1 MADAKCHQVVIWSSL
16 ECPILVAEPQRIWFY
31 GKLHFSSSVY
41 VLADIRMIFME
52 AKKKALLE
60 IPPPSSAVLATSTGK
75 VKAVLGRKKRSKYML
90 F

>member
-1 MADAKCHQVVIWSSL
+1 MSPGCDLEQSGMSHFSSRTPKNL
-16 ECPILVAEPQRIWFY
+16 ILWEQ
-31 GKLHFSSSVY
+31 LHFSSSVY